1 MTDDTLT
8 VRIEH
13 RWKEK
18 LEELASKEKKTK
30 SDVIRKA
37 LIDYINSKEEKEE
50 LKKLVSKEYAEG
62 EISFDE
68 LIKML
73 GYEEAKE
80 VAFYVHTARKS
91 LKQGLSSEGLEK
103 E

>member
-8 VRIEH
+8 VRIDH
-13 RWKEK
+13 GWKEK

-30 SDVIRKA
+30 SEVIRKA

-50 LKKLVSKEYAEG
+50 LKTLVSKEYAEG
-62 EISFDE
+62 KISFDD

-80 VAFYVHTARKS
+80 VAFYVHTAKKS
-91 LKQGLSSEGLEK
+91 LKQGLSSEEVSEK
-103 E
+103 